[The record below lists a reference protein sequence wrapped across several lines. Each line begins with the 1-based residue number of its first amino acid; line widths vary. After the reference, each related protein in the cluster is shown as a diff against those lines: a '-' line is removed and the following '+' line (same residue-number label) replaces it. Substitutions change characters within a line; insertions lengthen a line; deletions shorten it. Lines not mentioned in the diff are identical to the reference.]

1 MGSAPAYLVV
11 LGLIG
16 LTCPIG
22 CFRESGSG
30 SQGTGSAT
38 TESPG
43 SESSMLESAAGKS
56 SDPAAADETRP
67 SGNRVKFVD
76 VSASSGLDFT
86 LVSGS
91 PQQDY
96 IVAAMAGGVAFFD
109 YDNDGYQ
116 DVFMVSSTRMEGPPA
131 GAFNRLYKNVSG
143 NDGGRVFRDVTEGSG
158 LQRTGWGMGCATGD
172 YDNDGDVDIYV
183 TYVGPNALY
192 RNNSDGTFANVGRRA
207 GVADERWGASAAFAD
222 VDGDGHLDL
231 YVANYLVF
239 DPGSPPEPRRGW
251 KGLVVFYGPDGM
263 DTVPDAL
270 YRNNG
275 DGTFADLSARTGMN
289 RYYSPGL
296 GVVFGDYD
304 NDGDQDIYVA
314 NDGLPNLLFR
324 NEGDWRLTE
333 VGTPAEVAYSDDGR
347 AQAGMGTTFG
357 DYDNDG
363 DADLFVTN
371 YSDDV
376 NTLYQN
382 QGGGFF
388 MEATFSLGLG
398 GEAQPYLSWST
409 NFFDYDNDSDL
420 DLFVV
425 NGHLFPQLLDHPSG
439 LRYPQRNLLYANEGG
454 RFQSLAE
461 AAGPGLAIEKVS
473 RGGAFGDYD
482 NDGDVDLLITNL
494 NDTPDLLRNEGGNH
508 NNWVGL
514 ELVGTTSNRDAIG
527 ARVQLFAGGQVQT
540 REVRRAYGYQSQHD
554 PRLIFGLASLKEVDR
569 VEIRWPSGRTQTLRN
584 LPLRRYLVVR
594 EGSAGIADSYVAPAP
609 APRAAAAIAS
619 PAPERPVGV
628 EPSSHAGDPS
638 WTAEEYYLQGEKF
651 YGAGRYGEAMAMF
664 ADAVRLQ
671 PDHFQAY
678 RVWGATLIK
687 GLGDYQGA
695 VELLSPVVGSD
706 STRAELYD
714 LIAMAYMGLDQPTA
728 AIEALERATALDTT
742 EWKYYNL
749 LGRAHIRSGDFAAAT
764 AALQRASRIA
774 PSATD
779 PHLHLSRVYGRQGR
793 RQDARQERHRFQTLK
808 REHKQLEPYLRR
820 LEENPG
826 DAEALYRLAVGYT
839 QQRRYDAALKCFK
852 RLAELTPGR
861 GMVHYGLGI
870 AYHNL
875 GKLEEAIAA
884 YNQAYRLDSRLALVF
899 NDLGR
904 AYQQLGR
911 LDEALAAYRR
921 LIQLKPGFALVRS
934 NLGEVYALQGKR
946 QQAIEAYREALA
958 LESTLTESRSA
969 LARLYAEAGRLQE
982 AIREWQVVVQQDPGH
997 PTARTQ
1003 LQQAQQRL
1011 SSRGGG

>member
-1 MGSAPAYLVV
+1 MGSAPVFLVV
-11 LGLIG
+11 LGLIV
-16 LTCPIG
+16 LTSPLG
-22 CFRESGSG
+22 CSRESGDG
-30 SQGTGSAT
+30 SQETGPAT

-43 SESSMLESAAGKS
+43 SGAATVEPAAGRTP
-56 SDPAAADETRP
+56 DPVPAEVAATP
-67 SGNRVKFVD
+67 GNRVQFVD
-76 VSASSGLDFT
+76 ASAASGLDFT

-96 IVAAMAGGVAFFD
+96 IVAAMAGGVAFLD
-109 YDNDGYQ
+109 YDNDGYL
-116 DVFMVSSTRMEGPPA
+116 DVFMVSSSRMEDPPA
-131 GAFNRLYKNVSG
+131 GAFNRLYKNVAG

-158 LQRTGWGMGCATGD
+158 LQRAGWGMGCAAGD

-192 RNNSDGTFANVGRRA
+192 RNNGDGTFASVGRRA

-222 VDGDGHLDL
+222 LDADGYLDL

-239 DPGSPPEPRRGW
+239 DPESPPQPRRGW

-275 DGTFADLSARTGMN
+275 DGTFSDLSARTGMN
-289 RYYSPGL
+289 RHYLPGL

-357 DYDNDG
+357 DYDDDG

-382 QGGGFF
+382 QGDGFF
-388 MEATFSLGLG
+388 IDATFALGLG

-409 NFFDYDNDSDL
+409 NFFDYDNDRDL

-454 RFQSLAE
+454 RFRSVGE
-461 AAGPGLAIEKVS
+461 SAGPGLAIEKVS

-508 NNWVGL
+508 NNWIGL
-514 ELVGTTSNRDAIG
+514 DLVGTTSNRDAIG
-527 ARVQLFAGGQVQT
+527 ARVQLFAGGQTQT

-554 PRLIFGLASLKEVDR
+554 PRLVFGLGTLTEVDR
-569 VEIRWPSGRTQTLRN
+569 VEIRWPGGRIRTLRD
-584 LPLRRYLVVR
+584 LPLRRYLVVK
-594 EGSAGIADSYVAPAP
+594 EGEAGIADSYAAPANSPGAAVATAPP
-609 APRAAAAIAS
+609 AL
-619 PAPERPVGV
+619 ERPVGTDR
-628 EPSSHAGDPS
+628 SSYPEDPT

-651 YGAGRYGEAMAMF
+651 YASGRYGEAMAMF
-664 ADAVRLQ
+664 AEAVRLQ
-671 PDHFQAY
+671 PDYFQAY

-695 VELLSPVVGSD
+695 VELLQPVVRRD

-714 LIAMAYMGLDQPTA
+714 LIAMAYMGLDQPEA
-728 AIEALERATALDTT
+728 AVKALERATGLDTT
-742 EWKYYNL
+742 AWKYYNL
-749 LGRAHIRSGDFAAAT
+749 LGRAHLRRGDLAAAT
-764 AALQRASRIA
+764 ASLQRATRIA

-779 PHLHLSRVYGRQGR
+779 PHLHLSRVYERQGR
-793 RQDARQERHRFQTLK
+793 RRDARQERHRFRTLK

-820 LEENPG
+820 LEEHPD
-826 DAEALYRLAVGYT
+826 DAEALYSLAVGYT
-839 QQRRYDAALKCFK
+839 RQRRYEAALKCFQ

-884 YNQAYRLDSRLALVF
+884 YNQAYQLDSRLSLVF

-921 LIQLKPGFALVRS
+921 LIRLKPDFALVRS

-946 QQAIEAYREALA
+946 QQAIEAYKEALA
-958 LESTLTESRSA
+958 LESTLTESRAA
-969 LARLYAEAGRLQE
+969 LARLYADAGLLRE
-982 AIREWQVVVQQDPGH
+982 AIREWQIVLQQDPGH
-997 PTARTQ
+997 PTAATL
-1003 LQQAQQRL
+1003 LQQAKQRL

>member
-1 MGSAPAYLVV
+1 MGSAPAYLAALALIV
-11 LGLIG
+11 L
-16 LTCPIG
+16 TWPWG
-22 CFRESGSG
+22 CSREPGEVSRETGSEISASAGSGTAAEDPESGRR
-30 SQGTGSAT
+30 
-38 TESPG
+38 P
-43 SESSMLESAAGKS
+43 
-56 SDPAAADETRP
+56 DPAPAEAAAAPGE
-67 SGNRVKFVD
+67 RVQFVD
-76 VSASSGLDFT
+76 VSSSSGLDFT
-86 LVSGS
+86 LESGS

-96 IVAAMAGGVAFFD
+96 IVAAMAGGVAFLD
-109 YDNDGYQ
+109 YDDDGYQ
-116 DVFMVSSTRMEGPPA
+116 DVFMVSSSRMEGSPA
-131 GAFNRLYKNVSG
+131 GAFNRLYKNVPG
-143 NDGGRVFRDVTEGSG
+143 NDGGRVFRDATEGSG
-158 LQRTGWGMGCATGD
+158 LQRRGWGMGCATGD

-192 RNNSDGTFANVGRRA
+192 RNNGDGTFASVGRRA

-222 VDGDGHLDL
+222 LDADGFLDL

-239 DPGSPPEPRRGW
+239 DPESPPEPRRGW

-270 YRNNG
+270 YRNDG
-275 DGTFADLSARTGMN
+275 DGTFTDLSARTGMN
-289 RYYSPGL
+289 RYYLPGL

-324 NEGDWRLTE
+324 NDGDWRLTE

-357 DYDNDG
+357 DFDDDG
-363 DADLFVTN
+363 DADIFVTN

-382 QGGGFF
+382 QGDGFF
-388 MEATFSLGLG
+388 IDATFALGLG

-409 NFFDYDNDSDL
+409 NFFDYDNDRDL

-454 RFQSLAE
+454 RFRSVGDS
-461 AAGPGLAIEKVS
+461 AGPGLAVEKVS

-482 NDGDVDLLITNL
+482 NDGDIDLLITNL

-514 ELVGTTSNRDAIG
+514 DLVGTSGNRDAIG

-554 PRLIFGLASLKEVDR
+554 PRLVFGLGNLKEVDR
-569 VEIRWPSGRTQTLRN
+569 VEIRWPGGGTQTLRN
-584 LPLRRYLVVR
+584 PPLRRYLVVK
-594 EGSAGIADSYVAPAP
+594 EASPGIADSYVD
-609 APRAAAAIAS
+609 RAAAPGSPAAS
-619 PAPERPVGV
+619 APTAPERPFAGDR
-628 EPSSHAGDPS
+628 PGYPGDPS
-638 WTAEEYYLQGEKF
+638 WTGEEYYLQGEKF
-651 YGAGRYGEAMAMF
+651 YGSGRYGEAMAMF
-664 ADAVRLQ
+664 AEAVRLQ

-678 RVWGATLIK
+678 RVWAATLIK

-695 VELLSPVVGSD
+695 IELLEPVVRRD

-714 LIAMAYMGLDQPTA
+714 LMAMGHMGLDQPQEA
-728 AIEALERATALDTT
+728 VKALERATALDSTA
-742 EWKYYNL
+742 WKYHNL
-749 LGRAHIRSGDFAAAT
+749 LGRAYLRSGDLAAAT
-764 AALQRASRIA
+764 ASLERAVRMA

-779 PHLHLSRVYGRQGR
+779 PHLHLSRVYERQGR
-793 RQDARQERHRFQTLK
+793 SREAQQERNRFQTLK

-820 LEENPG
+820 LEEDP
-826 DAEALYRLAVGYT
+826 DDEEALYLLAVGYT
-839 QQRRYDAALKCFK
+839 RQRRYEAALKCFQ

-861 GMVHYGLGI
+861 GMVHYGLGV

-875 GKLEEAIAA
+875 GRFEEAIPA
-884 YNQAYRLDSRLALVF
+884 YNHAYGLDSRLSLVF

-921 LIQLKPGFALVRS
+921 LVQLKPDFALVRS
-934 NLGEVYALQGKR
+934 HLGEVYALQGKKR
-946 QQAIEAYREALA
+946 QAIEAYEEALA
-958 LESTLTESRSA
+958 LEPTLTESRAA
-969 LARLYAEAGRLQE
+969 LARLYAEAGRLRE
-982 AIREWQVVVQQDPGH
+982 AVGEWKIVVQQDPGH
-997 PTARTQ
+997 PTAKSD
-1003 LQQAQQRL
+1003 LEQAQQRL
-1011 SSRGGG
+1011 STR